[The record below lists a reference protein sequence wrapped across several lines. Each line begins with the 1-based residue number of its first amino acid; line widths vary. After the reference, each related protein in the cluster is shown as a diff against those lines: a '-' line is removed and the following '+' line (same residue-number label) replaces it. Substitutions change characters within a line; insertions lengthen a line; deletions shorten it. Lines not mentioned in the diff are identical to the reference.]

1 MKKRLDGSFP
11 DDFDEDAFSAH
22 PVELTVVDLF
32 PGSEVQFTFG
42 DSNDDFASHDLAF
55 EVGISVV
62 LTGAVVVVVF
72 RGWVERGQVF
82 QPDSKVVEQSAFGI
96 VDKNRG
102 GDVHGV
108 DQAKTFLDA
117 AFAHAFFHFAGKIDK
132 SFFIGTLNDNI
143 FGQ

>member
-1 MKKRLDGSFP
+1 MAILESFS

-22 PVELTVVDLF
+22 PVEFTVVDLF
-32 PGSEVQFTFG
+32 PGTEVQFAFCDG
-42 DSNDDFASHDLAF
+42 NDDFASHDLAF
-55 EVGISVV
+55 EVGIGIV

-72 RGWVERGQVF
+72 RRGVERSQVF

-96 VDKNRG
+96 VDEDG
-102 GDVHGV
+102 GSDVHGV
-108 DQAKTFLDA
+108 DQAETFLDA
-117 AFAHAFFHFAGKIDK
+117 AFAYTFFHFAGKIDE